1 MFRSNQRREG
11 MTIAIFGL
19 WRNWAVAVGFL
30 TMLTMLA
37 PIVPKQ
43 WLAPINIACYIA
55 LQWVHSVLRK
65 RDIPSCSRLI
75 QEVSSVML
83 ITAVALVVIYFF
95 SRGGVKH
102 ELTGQPYTMDT
113 PLISILITAPVACLV
128 TLWHLLRGKEPK
140 VCRDCHTR
148 YGNVIEHGFPG
159 LLFRKEWRYQTSLLF
174 LLSLLL
180 SVVDWGYYLVH
191 YVNVNLN
198 RADLFFFLWLPLAMY
213 VLSLIYLGGR
223 YYSMWIYY
231 CQNDEEPFV
240 ERPGTTTMRFLII
253 WADKIFLTFH
263 GTANNYPNGAKIK
276 KFDTPVVIRT
286 PYRERENLH
295 SAITEFDSKTG
306 ISNAE
311 IKLIYSSPDDV
322 TYQNMFHYF
331 AFVDNADI
339 VAESD
344 VEGEW
349 MTWGNLCHLASQ
361 GLLTRDLVSEI
372 DRVYN
377 ISMAWKTYDKEGRR
391 LYKIKHYKPTFRLRD
406 IRNWEVDF
414 NDRRWLNIARNNE
427 DCFGFRLKK
436 IFAKHLKTGKG

>member
-174 LLSLLL
+174 F
-180 SVVDWGYYLVH
+180 VV
-191 YVNVNLN
+191 
-198 RADLFFFLWLPLAMY
+198 
-213 VLSLIYLGGR
+213 
-223 YYSMWIYY
+223 
-231 CQNDEEPFV
+231 
-240 ERPGTTTMRFLII
+240 
-253 WADKIFLTFH
+253 
-263 GTANNYPNGAKIK
+263 
-276 KFDTPVVIRT
+276 
-286 PYRERENLH
+286 
-295 SAITEFDSKTG
+295 
-306 ISNAE
+306 
-311 IKLIYSSPDDV
+311 
-322 TYQNMFHYF
+322 
-331 AFVDNADI
+331 
-339 VAESD
+339 VA
-344 VEGEW
+344 
-349 MTWGNLCHLASQ
+349 
-361 GLLTRDLVSEI
+361 SEC
-372 DRVYN
+372 R
-377 ISMAWKTYDKEGRR
+377 
-391 LYKIKHYKPTFRLRD
+391 
-406 IRNWEVDF
+406 
-414 NDRRWLNIARNNE
+414 
-427 DCFGFRLKK
+427 
-436 IFAKHLKTGKG
+436 